1 MNNVSIIGRL
11 GQDPELRVTTSGKNV
26 ASFSVAIEN
35 RFRDSGEPD
44 WVAVEVWGKTA
55 EVVAEHKNSGDQVAI
70 TGRLT
75 TSKWTDA
82 ETGAHRSR
90 TFITAETVDF
100 LHSIPKGEEVTV

>member
-11 GQDPELRVTTSGKNV
+11 GQDPELRETTSGKNV
-26 ASFSVAIEN
+26 ANFSVAVEN

-55 EVVAEHKNSGDQVAI
+55 EAVAEHKKSGDQVAI
-70 TGRLT
+70 TGRIT

-82 ETGAHRSR
+82 GTGDNRSR
-90 TFITAETVDF
+90 TFITADTVDF
-100 LHSIPKGEEVTV
+100 LHNAATGEKVTV